1 MHVAATDR
9 EGGISDHQDT
19 ERAGAPPA
27 LPRALVTYASR
38 HGSTEKVAEVVAV
51 GLRDRGFRVDVVSL
65 RESPS
70 PEGYDAVVVG
80 GPMIIGW
87 HRAARRFVARRRD
100 SLARVPT
107 AYFMTAMALTDT
119 GTGAVSGVPVFQD
132 PWLGRPPADPDTLR
146 RRERYAAPE
155 HYLGDVLRAVPEVRP
170 RSVAF
175 FGGALDLT
183 TMSIFER
190 LFVMLAVGATPGD
203 ARNWSAIG
211 QWSRELAPLLLE
223 RP

>member
-1 MHVAATDR
+1 M
-9 EGGISDHQDT
+9 DHHRRD
-19 ERAGAPPA
+19 GAEA
-27 LPRALVTYASR
+27 LSAQPRALVAYASR
-38 HGSTEKVAEVVAV
+38 HGSTEKVAEAVAAS
-51 GLRDRGFRVDVVSL
+51 LRDGGFEVDVVSL

-70 PEGYDAVVVG
+70 PDGYDAVVVG
-80 GPMIIGW
+80 GPMILGW
-87 HRAARRFVARRRD
+87 HRTARKFVARRRD

-107 AYFMTAMALTDT
+107 AYFMTSMALTDT
-119 GTGAVSGVPVFQD
+119 GSDSVSGVPLFKD
-132 PWLGRPPADPDTLR
+132 PWLARPPADPDRLG

-155 HYLGDVLRAVPEVRP
+155 HYLGDVLKAVPEVKP

-183 TMSIFER
+183 TMNVLER

-211 QWSRELAPLLLE
+211 QWSRELAPLLLA